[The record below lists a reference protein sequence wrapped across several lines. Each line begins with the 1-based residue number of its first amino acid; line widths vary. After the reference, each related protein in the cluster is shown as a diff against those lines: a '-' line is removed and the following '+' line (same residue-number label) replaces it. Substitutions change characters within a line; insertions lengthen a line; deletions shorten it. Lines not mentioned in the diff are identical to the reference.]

1 MAAAEPDTRIMK
13 LETSRFG
20 SLDVDPT
27 TIIHFPLGLLGFERF
42 QRYILIDSDA
52 AAPMRWLQCVD
63 EGSLAF
69 LVVEP
74 HLFFPDYAPKL
85 TADDRDV
92 LQLDAGDEPLLACV
106 VVVPEVVSQMT
117 INLQGPLALNGDKRI
132 GKQVILHDGP
142 YTTRHRLIPDE
153 AAANAEPVA

>member
-1 MAAAEPDTRIMK
+1 MQ

-20 SLDVDPT
+20 SLDIDLATV
-27 TIIHFPLGLLGFERF
+27 IHFPLGLLGFERY

-63 EGSLAF
+63 EGGLAL

-74 HLFFPDYAPKL
+74 SLFFPDYNPRL
-85 TADDRDV
+85 GSDDRDI
-92 LQLDAGDEPLLACV
+92 LQLDPGEEPLFACV
-106 VVVPEVVSQMT
+106 VVVPEIASQMT
-117 INLQGPLALNGDKRI
+117 INLMAPLALNGNKRM
-132 GKQVILHDGP
+132 GKQVVLHDSQ

-153 AAANAEPVA
+153 SQATSAEPVA